1 MDVSIIIVNYNTKDL
16 LKKCLNSIINQTSNI
31 SYEIIV
37 SDNGSQDGSI
47 DMIKDEFPSVI
58 LVENNANLGF
68 GTANNKGLSIAKGK
82 YIFYL
87 NSDTILLN
95 NAIKIFF
102 DYYETHSHD
111 DIGCIG
117 ANLLDK
123 DHSVIHSYDSFPS
136 ILAEIKGLFRAPF
149 YLTKLFV
156 TYILPRRTLPQYI
169 DNQHQSFFIGEV
181 DRIAGADIFMLNDMN
196 AYFDDHIFL
205 YFEDTELQFKL
216 HQMKKHNYLIEGPEI
231 VHLIGGSAIKKLN
244 VLDKMRSFT
253 NIQYNLSRV
262 YYFKK
267 HHSNYVLYILLKYL
281 TIFYFIQPLMIKYT
295 YPSLKKLIRM

>member
-1 MDVSIIIVNYNTKDL
+1 MDVSIIIVNYNTRDL
-16 LKKCLNSIINQTSNI
+16 LEECLHSIISQTRNI

-37 SDNGSQDGSI
+37 SDNGSYDGSQE
-47 DMIKDEFPSVI
+47 MIKNKFPSVI
-58 LVENNANLGF
+58 LIENNTNLGF
-68 GTANNKGLSIAKGK
+68 GTANNKGLFIAKGK

-87 NSDTILLN
+87 NSDTVLLN
-95 NAIKIFF
+95 NAIKSFF
-102 DYYETHSHD
+102 DYYESHSHN

-117 ANLLDK
+117 TNLLDIENR
-123 DHSVIHSYDSFPS
+123 VIHSYDSFPS
-136 ILAEIKGLFRAPF
+136 IKKEIRGLIRAPF
-149 YLTKLFV
+149 YLSKLYLH
-156 TYILPRRTLPQYI
+156 YILPKKALPIYL
-169 DNQHQSFFIGEV
+169 DDQHEFFFEGEV
-181 DRIAGADIFMLNDMN
+181 DQVVGADIFMLNDKN
-196 AYFDDHIFL
+196 AFFDEHIFL
-205 YFEDTELQFKL
+205 YFEETDLQYRLFL
-216 HQMKKHNYLIEGPEI
+216 LNKHNFIIAGPQI
-231 VHLIGGSAIKKLN
+231 RHLLGGSSYRSMT